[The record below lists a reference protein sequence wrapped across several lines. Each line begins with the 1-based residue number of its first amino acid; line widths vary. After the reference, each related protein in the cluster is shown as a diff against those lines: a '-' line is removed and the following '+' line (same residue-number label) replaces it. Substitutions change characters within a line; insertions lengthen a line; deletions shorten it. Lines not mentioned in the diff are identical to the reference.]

1 MLICIP
7 EILTK
12 TEVAEFR
19 ALMDAAQWED
29 GKKTAGA
36 QSAIVKNNEQ
46 LPVDGDLARALG
58 ARIIQKITANP
69 LFISAAA
76 PQAIFP
82 PLFNRYGPGATF
94 GLHVDNSIRGDR
106 LTGLRIRTDLSAT
119 LFLSEPEDYDGGE
132 LTVETAFGAQQVK
145 LPAGHM
151 VLYPASSLHLVTPVR
166 RGARVSSFFW
176 VQSMIH
182 DPQARALIFD
192 LDQAIQGVT
201 AKLGI
206 DADETVRLSHVYHNL
221 IRAHAEV

>member
-7 EILTK
+7 DVLTK

-19 ALMDAAQWED
+19 GLMDAAAWED

-36 QSAIVKNNEQ
+36 QSAVVKNNEQ
-46 LPVDGDLARALG
+46 LPVDGELARALG
-58 ARIIQKITANP
+58 ARIIQNITANP
-69 LFISAAA
+69 LFVSAAV
-76 PQAIFP
+76 PQHIFP

-132 LTVETAFGAQQVK
+132 LTVETAYGAQQVK

-151 VLYPASSLHLVTPVR
+151 VLYPAYSLHLVAPVT

-176 VQSMIH
+176 IQSMIH

-201 AKLGI
+201 EKLGI

>member
-7 EILTK
+7 DVLSK

-19 ALMDAAQWED
+19 SLMDAAQWED
-29 GKKTAGA
+29 GKITAGA
-36 QSAIVKNNEQ
+36 QSALVKANEQ
-46 LPVDGDLARALG
+46 LPVDGELARALG

-69 LFISAAA
+69 LFISAAV
-76 PQAIFP
+76 PQHIFP

-94 GLHVDNSIRGDR
+94 GLHVDNSIRGDK

-119 LFLSEPEDYDGGE
+119 LFLTEPEDYDGGE
-132 LTVETAFGAQQVK
+132 LTVETAYGAQQVK

-151 VLYPASSLHLVTPVR
+151 VLYPAYSLHLVAPVT

-176 VQSMIH
+176 IQSMIH

-206 DADETVRLSHVYHNL
+206 DADETVRLSHIYHNL

>member
-7 EILTK
+7 EVLTK
-12 TEVAEFR
+12 AEVADFR
-19 ALMDAAQWED
+19 ALMDAAAWED

-36 QSAIVKNNEQ
+36 QSAVVKNNEQ
-46 LPVDGDLARALG
+46 LPVDGELARALG

-69 LFISAAA
+69 LFVSAAV
-76 PQAIFP
+76 PLHIFP
-82 PLFNRYGPGATF
+82 PLFNRYGPGAHF
-94 GLHVDNSIRGDR
+94 GLHVDNSIRGDAA
-106 LTGLRIRTDLSAT
+106 TGLRIRTDLSAT

-132 LTVETAFGAQQVK
+132 LTVETAYGAQEVK

-151 VLYPASSLHLVTPVR
+151 VLYPAYSLHLVAPVT

-176 VQSMIH
+176 IQSMIH

-201 AKLGI
+201 TKLGV

>member
-7 EILTK
+7 DVLSK
-12 TEVAEFR
+12 KEVAEFR
-19 ALMDAAQWED
+19 GLMDAAAWED

-36 QSAIVKNNEQ
+36 QSAAVKANEQ
-46 LPVDGDLARALG
+46 LPVDGELARALG

-69 LFISAAA
+69 LFISAAV
-76 PQAIFP
+76 PQHIFP

-94 GLHVDNSIRGDR
+94 GLHVDNSIRGDK

-119 LFLSEPEDYDGGE
+119 LFLTEPEDYDGGE
-132 LTVETAFGAQQVK
+132 LTVETAYGAQQVK

-151 VLYPASSLHLVTPVR
+151 VLYPAYSLHLVAPVT

-176 VQSMIH
+176 IQSMIH

-206 DADETVRLSHVYHNL
+206 DAIETVRLSHVYHNL

>member
-1 MLICIP
+1 
-7 EILTK
+7 
-12 TEVAEFR
+12 
-19 ALMDAAQWED
+19 
-29 GKKTAGA
+29 
-36 QSAIVKNNEQ
+36 
-46 LPVDGDLARALG
+46 LPVDSPLARALG
-58 ARIIQKITANP
+58 ARITPNISATP
-69 LFISAAA
+69 LFVSAAV
-76 PQAIFP
+76 PQHIFP

-132 LTVETAFGAQQVK
+132 LTVETAYGAQQVK

-151 VLYPASSLHLVTPVR
+151 VLYPAYSLHLVAPVT

-176 VQSMIH
+176 IQSMIH

-201 AKLGI
+201 EKLGI

>member
-7 EILTK
+7 DVLSK
-12 TEVAEFR
+12 KEVAEFR
-19 ALMDAAQWED
+19 GLMDAAAWED

-36 QSAIVKNNEQ
+36 QSAVVKANEQ
-46 LPVDGDLARALG
+46 LPVDGELARALG

-69 LFISAAA
+69 LFISAAV
-76 PQAIFP
+76 PQHIFP

-94 GLHVDNSIRGDR
+94 GLHVDNSIRGDK

-119 LFLSEPEDYDGGE
+119 LFLTEPEDYDGGE
-132 LTVETAFGAQQVK
+132 LTVETAYGAQQVK

-151 VLYPASSLHLVTPVR
+151 VLYPAYSLHLVAPVT

-176 VQSMIH
+176 IQSMIH

-206 DADETVRLSHVYHNL
+206 DAIETVRLSHVYHNL

>member
-7 EILTK
+7 DVLSK

-19 ALMDAAQWED
+19 GLMDAAAWED

-36 QSAIVKNNEQ
+36 QSAVVKANEQ
-46 LPVDGDLARALG
+46 LPVDGELARALG

-69 LFISAAA
+69 LFISAAV
-76 PQAIFP
+76 PQHIFP

-94 GLHVDNSIRGDR
+94 GLHVDNSIRGDK

-119 LFLSEPEDYDGGE
+119 LFLTEPEDYDGGE
-132 LTVETAFGAQQVK
+132 LTVETAYGAQQVK

-151 VLYPASSLHLVTPVR
+151 VLYPAYSLHLVAPVT

-176 VQSMIH
+176 IQSMIH

-201 AKLGI
+201 AKLGV
-206 DADETVRLSHVYHNL
+206 DAEETVRLSHVYHNL